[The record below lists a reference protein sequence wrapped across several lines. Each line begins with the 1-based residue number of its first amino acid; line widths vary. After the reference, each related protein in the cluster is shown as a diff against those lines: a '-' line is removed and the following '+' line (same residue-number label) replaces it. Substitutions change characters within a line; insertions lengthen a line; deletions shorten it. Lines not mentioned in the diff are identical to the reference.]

1 MLTPL
6 CDSRVVVQLVA
17 RVARILKLEL
27 LRTRLRTW
35 KRSTKQLTT
44 NGSTRGELNFC
55 EDPSAARDDQPD
67 SSVEE
72 TSDTGD
78 ADANADQDDSAKA
91 AHDKYLSYLTFKQP
105 TGLRNDAK
113 SRNTLRVRDFFLYCS
128 VATCPRHLFRDHAS
142 RLVHCPFRRLC
153 TRDSCLNWT
162 T

>member
-1 MLTPL
+1 MRHVLPLYHVYHVSGTRADAVVCFSRRCAVGSHGRPHFETGTFTYPLT
-6 CDSRVVVQLVA
+6 D
-17 RVARILKLEL
+17 LEEVDEAAHDK
-27 LRTRLRTW
+27 W
-35 KRSTKQLTT
+35 FDAWA
-44 NGSTRGELNFC
+44 FC

-128 VATCPRHLFRDHAS
+128 VPRVRAT
-142 RLVHCPFRRLC
+142 
-153 TRDSCLNWT
+153 
-162 T
+162 

>member
-1 MLTPL
+1 MVR
-6 CDSRVVVQLVA
+6 RV
-17 RVARILKLEL
+17 E
-27 LRTRLRTW
+27 T
-35 KRSTKQLTT
+35 
-44 NGSTRGELNFC
+44 NFC

-128 VATCPRHLFRDHAS
+128 VPRVRATCFVTMRP
-142 RLVHCPFRRLC
+142 VWCIVPFVDFVPA
-153 TRDSCLNWT
+153 TRA
-162 T
+162 